1 MLHYG
6 VIAFQ
11 SPSVIKEVHRFP
23 EREAPLRVPLTP
35 RIPWTLHHP
44 GYRRAPIGSLTSGN
58 FGKLK
63 KMALSHNNSGGSSRV
78 DRAQHRRARRD
89 SHEAQISRHRVR
101 ASRTSGQPGVRA
113 SRWSEGPFL
122 GPSCGRSSWE
132 RPESRG
138 EAQQCGITG
147 QLQDTQELRQLERE
161 NFGAAGLLVTPRPH
175 SHRGPLCVRK
185 DPWVTLGAQGPIVPP

>member
-1 MLHYG
+1 MTMC
-6 VIAFQ
+6 
-11 SPSVIKEVHRFP
+11 SDRSVISGVKVEIVRTSSAASRWRVRVVRPTPGLRQPRRRVKVEGPGGPPHAGVASTSQRS
-23 EREAPLRVPLTP
+23 AP
-35 RIPWTLHHP
+35 
-44 GYRRAPIGSLTSGN
+44 YEYSA
-58 FGKLK
+58 
-63 KMALSHNNSGGSSRV
+63 ALSHNNSGGSSRV

-113 SRWSEGPFL
+113 SRWSEGPFM

-147 QLQDTQELRQLERE
+147 QLQDTQELR
-161 NFGAAGLLVTPRPH
+161 
-175 SHRGPLCVRK
+175 VR
-185 DPWVTLGAQGPIVPP
+185 VRTRGAQGLGFLL